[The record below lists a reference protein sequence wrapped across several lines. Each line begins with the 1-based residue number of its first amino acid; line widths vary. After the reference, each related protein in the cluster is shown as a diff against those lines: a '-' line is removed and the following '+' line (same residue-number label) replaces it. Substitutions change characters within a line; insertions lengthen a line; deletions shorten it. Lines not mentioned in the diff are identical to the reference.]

1 MCGIIHYTIKLLGGN
16 TVKTFKVTVEKRGYV
31 SGVIEVEAEDSE
43 QAQDAVDAMIAS
55 GELQTVDERIEWNGD
70 YEYEDDSFTTT
81 GDID

>member
-1 MCGIIHYTIKLLGGN
+1 MT
-16 TVKTFKVTVEKRGYV
+16 TFKVTVEKRGYV

-55 GELQTVDERIEWNGD
+55 GELLTVDERIEWDGD